1 MKLPVVAVVG
11 RPNVGKSTFFNR
23 VLGERIAIVED
34 RPGVTRDRNYA
45 RTEWN
50 GREFYLVDTGGMVEG
65 SDEPMDRLIRDQV
78 LAAIG
83 EADVLVQIVD
93 GKAGPHPLDYAIAEH
108 LRKTQKPAVLLV
120 NKMDNLGS
128 DTAVA
133 HHDFWDLGIGEPQPV
148 SSLSGKG
155 SGDVLD
161 QIVWQLPEGTEEVEE
176 ALRVAVIG
184 RPNVGKSSFVNRLL
198 GEERLVVSDVAG
210 TTRDAID
217 TPMKYHGRTLM
228 FVDTAGL
235 RRQSRI
241 DEGVEFYS
249 SIRTERAIDRAD
261 VCVLMIDATMPI
273 AVQDLKIAEKAWDSG
288 KGLIIIANKWD
299 LVEKE
304 TMTAPRYEK
313 EIRDRAPY
321 LQWVPILFTSA
332 KTGQRVNRALELI
345 LEVQEQRMRR
355 VATHEVND
363 VLRALVG
370 RTKPPTFAGHSVRF
384 LYGTQV
390 ATEPPTFVLWV
401 SIPEGVTESYQRY
414 LMNGF
419 RQAWGFLGA
428 PLVIRLRRRED
439 TEARRPRQGR
449 PHAPDAVEDDGVE
462 VAYVRGEGPGGG
474 FRDAGYDDEEFEDDF
489 EGDDFEDFDGEEPD
503 DREDRT

>member
-1 MKLPVVAVVG
+1 VKLPVVAVVG

-50 GREFYLVDTGGMVEG
+50 AREFYLVDTGGMIEG

-78 LAAIG
+78 LTAIA

-93 GKAGPHPLDYAIAEH
+93 GKSGPHPLDYAIAEH
-108 LRKTQKPAVLLV
+108 LRKTQKPVVLLV
-120 NKMDNLGS
+120 NKMDNLGA

-133 HHDFWDLGIGEPQPV
+133 HHEFWDLGIGEPQPV

-217 TPMKYHGRTLM
+217 TPMKYKGRTM
-228 FVDTAGL
+228 IFVDTAGL
-235 RRQSRI
+235 RRQSKI
-241 DEGVEFYS
+241 DAGVEFYS

-261 VCVLMIDATMPI
+261 VCVLMIDATEPI

-288 KGLIIIANKWD
+288 KGLIIVANKWD

-304 TMTAPRYEK
+304 TMTSRRYEE
-313 EIRDRAPY
+313 EIHKRATY
-321 LQWVPILFTSA
+321 LNWVPILFTSV
-332 KTGQRVNRALELI
+332 KTGQRVNGALELI
-345 LEVQEQRMRR
+345 LKVQEQRQRR
-355 VATHEVND
+355 ITTHEVNE
-363 VLRALVG
+363 VLRALTG
-370 RTKPPTFAGHSVRF
+370 RTKPPAFGGHSVKF

-401 SIPEGVTESYQRY
+401 SIPEGVTEAYSRY

-419 RQAWGFLGA
+419 RAAWGFTGA
-428 PLVIRLRRRED
+428 PLVIRYRRRED
-439 TEARRPRQGR
+439 KDTRRPRQGV
-449 PHAPDAVEDDGVE
+449 PHAPGAEEDDGVE
-462 VAYVRGEGPGGG
+462 VEYVGGGGDGGG
-474 FRDAGYDDEEFEDDF
+474 FEEGFDDEDWDDEEET
-489 EGDDFEDFDGEEPD
+489 G
-503 DREDRT
+503 

>member
-1 MKLPVVAVVG
+1 VKLPVVAVVG

-34 RPGVTRDRNYA
+34 RPGVTRDRNFA

-50 GREFYLVDTGGMVEG
+50 GREFYLVDTGGMVEN

-78 LAAIG
+78 LTAIA
-83 EADVLVQIVD
+83 EADVLVLMVD
-93 GKAGPHPLDYAIAEH
+93 GKAGPHPLDFAVARH
-108 LRKTQKPAVLLV
+108 LRKINKPSVVLV
-120 NKMDNLGS
+120 NKVDNLGHPS
-128 DTAVA
+128 ATG
-133 HHDFWDLGIGEPQPV
+133 HHDFWELGLGEPNAV

-161 QIVWQLPEGTEEVEE
+161 VIVQHLPDVEGEEEE

-217 TPMKYHGRTLM
+217 TPMRYQGRKLV

-235 RRQSRI
+235 RRQSKI
-241 DEGVEFYS
+241 DHGVEFYS
-249 SIRTERAIDRAD
+249 SLRTERAIERAD
-261 VCVLMIDATMPI
+261 VCLLLLDATEPI

-288 KGLIIIANKWD
+288 RGLIIVCNKWD

-313 EIRDRAPY
+313 EIRQRATY
-321 LQWVPILFTSA
+321 LQWVPILFTSIL
-332 KTGQRVNRALELI
+332 TGQRVHRTLELI
-345 LEVQEQRMRR
+345 AEVQDQRKRR
-355 VATHEVND
+355 IPTHQVNET
-363 VLRALVG
+363 LRALVM
-370 RTKPPTFAGHSVRF
+370 RTKPPAHHGHPVKF

-390 ATEPPTFVLWV
+390 STEPPTMILWV
-401 SIPEGVTESYQRY
+401 NNPEGVTTSYERY
-414 LMNGF
+414 LQNGF
-419 RQAWGFLGA
+419 RAAWGFTGS
-428 PLVIRLRRRED
+428 PLVLRMRRRDDERD
-439 TEARRPRQGR
+439 GGRRRQGVA
-449 PHAPDAVEDDGVE
+449 HSPDEPEEEVPFQYVYEIGDG
-462 VAYVRGEGPGGG
+462 
-474 FRDAGYDDEEFEDDF
+474 DSDDDF
-489 EGDDFEDFDGEEPD
+489 EFGGEDVAFQDDDSGDEDG
-503 DREDRT
+503 R

>member
-1 MKLPVVAVVG
+1 MVAVVG

-50 GREFYLVDTGGMVEG
+50 GREFYLVDTGGMIEG

-93 GKAGPHPLDYAIAEH
+93 GKSGPHPLDYAIAEH

-120 NKMDNLGS
+120 NKIDNLGAP
-128 DTAVA
+128 TAVA
-133 HHDFWDLGIGEPQPV
+133 HHDFWDLGVGEPFPV

-161 QIVWQLPEGTEEVEE
+161 QIVWQLPEGTEEEEE

-217 TPMKYHGRTLM
+217 TPMKYHGRTFI

-249 SIRTERAIDRAD
+249 AIRTERAIDRAD
-261 VCVLMIDATMPI
+261 VCVMLIDAQEPI

-321 LQWVPILFTSA
+321 LHWVPIVFTSA
-332 KTGQRVNRALELI
+332 KTGQRVNKVLELI
-345 LEVQEQRMRR
+345 LEVQEQRQRR
-355 VATHEVND
+355 VPTHEVNE
-363 VLRALVG
+363 VLRALVM
-370 RTKPPTFAGHSVRF
+370 RTKPPAHHGRPVRF
-384 LYGTQV
+384 QYGTQV
-390 ATEPPTFVLWV
+390 AVEPPTFVLWV
-401 SIPEGVTESYQRY
+401 TQPEGVAESYQRY

-439 TEARRPRQGR
+439 TQARRPRQGR
-449 PHAPDAVEDDGVE
+449 PHAPVDEADEDDVQ
-462 VAYVRGEGPGGG
+462 VQYVRGDGALDGEFEDFG
-474 FRDAGYDDEEFEDDF
+474 DAEFEKGWDDEEEDA
-489 EGDDFEDFDGEEPD
+489 
-503 DREDRT
+503 